1 MKIEHFAFNVED
13 PLAMSRWYVEHLGLQ
28 VKRRSV
34 EPPYA
39 HFLVDDS
46 GTVMIEIYGNRDVP
60 VLDFRN
66 TSPMVL
72 HCAFVSTDIESDI
85 KRLTAAGATIAAEMA
100 TTPAGD
106 RMAMLQDPWGVA
118 VQLVQ
123 RAKPM
128 I

>member
-1 MKIEHFAFNVED
+1 
-13 PLAMSRWYVEHLGLQ
+13 MSRWYVEHLGLQ